1 MSWVIFFQYKCN
13 KLGPM
18 SCLKDAD
25 WLKCLERPIRKP
37 KNERSLNVYVCS
49 FNTVILNLGLL
60 ECNETSLN
68 QFLWASGEMRERILR
83 MIGWKNFFQWK
94 KQIGVNEKWC
104 KKEIFCF
111 KEGFGFLFFAQKY
124 LSSNVF
130 LAKNYK
136 NG

>member
-1 MSWVIFFQYKCN
+1 
-13 KLGPM
+13 M

-111 KEGFGFLFFAQKY
+111 KEGFGIFFLPKNIY
-124 LSSNVF
+124 HPMYF
-130 LAKNYK
+130 LAKKLQKRLILNTPQAICNY
-136 NG
+136 